1 MLIVARRGVAGHR
14 ARYILTGLAISLA
27 VGLVA
32 ASFMFTD
39 SLGRAFENLFGSAL
53 AGFDVQVRPEV
64 DPELIFGVGEPMDQ
78 RLIEDVL
85 AVAGVEAAQGSLFG
99 FVQVIVDGEAIGAG
113 GAPSFMVSWPDLLP
127 TFEVRSGSKPE
138 AAGEVAIDPAT
149 ADRTGL
155 GIGDRIE
162 ISGGGSPATFI
173 VTGTASIEGFDSF
186 GGAVSAYAPLSTVQ
200 EVLGLPGKVSTIEVA
215 VEPGADIDQVIDAIS
230 PMLPERVEAVSAQTA
245 ADEQLGTLKDAL
257 GFLNTFLLVFAGV
270 AVFVAAFLI
279 QNTFR
284 ILVAQRTREL
294 AFLRAIGA
302 GRRQVAWMVL
312 AEASLVAV
320 IASLVGIGLGALL
333 ALGIRLLLSFGGNLP
348 DAPLQLLPRTV
359 LVCIGTGLAVTLL
372 SALLPAVIAGRV
384 LPLQAIRQVELSP
397 VRRVRRRRAAAGSIL
412 IAAGLALLAGGLLAD
427 IPDGPVSEIGLVG
440 MGAALL
446 FIGVAVMAGLVARAA
461 TRALGAPLRG
471 LGMPARLAVDNA
483 GRSPRRT
490 AATASAIMIGLAL
503 VALVMVLA
511 DSLETSA
518 DRLVAD
524 RFRADLVVSPSG
536 LGGDRLSPDLALA
549 LAEVPEVATAAP
561 LRMGQVLA
569 GGDTRLMAGTDPALI
584 PQVLEFNLVAGEI
597 SDLGPGEVAI
607 RQRLAD
613 RIGVAV
619 GDAIDVTFARTGAK
633 PMTVAAIW
641 DAQGV
646 GAGLL
651 VDLATYQENFVE
663 QFDDSVFINL
673 TEGVDPEDGR
683 QAVEAVV
690 AQFPGAEVQ
699 DQSQF
704 ATSATD
710 QIDGLVRLVLGLL
723 GVAVFISLFAI
734 TNTLSLSV
742 LERTREMGM
751 LRAVGMSRRQ
761 LRGTV
766 IWEAVLIAAF
776 GAILGIGLGLFFAWA
791 VVQST
796 DAQALIFSVPIA
808 RLGLA
813 LVVAVGASVLAAVLP
828 ARRAARVDVVKALAY
843 E

>member
-1 MLIVARRGVAGHR
+1 MLLVARRGVAGHR

-39 SLGRAFENLFGSAL
+39 SLGRAFESLFGSAL

-64 DPELIFGVGEPMDQ
+64 DPELIFGVGEPFDQ
-78 RLIEDVL
+78 GLVEQVQG
-85 AVAGVEAAQGSLFG
+85 VPGVESAQGSLFG
-99 FVQVIVDGEAIGAG
+99 FVQVSRNGEPLGGG
-113 GAPSFMVSWPDLLP
+113 GAPSFMVSWPELLP
-127 TFEVRSGSKPE
+127 TFGVRSGARPE

-155 GIGDRIE
+155 TAGDRID
-162 ISGGGSPATFI
+162 ISGGGTPAAFT
-173 VTGTASIEGFDSF
+173 VAGTASIEGFDSL
-186 GGAVSAYAPLSTVQ
+186 GGAVSVYAPLATVQ
-200 EVLGLPGKVSTIEVA
+200 QLLSLPGKVSTVEVA
-215 VEPGADIDQVIDAIS
+215 VEPGADIDQVIEAIT
-230 PMLPERVEAVSAQTA
+230 PLLPDRVEAVSAQTA
-245 ADEQLGTLKDAL
+245 TAEQLGSLKDAL

-294 AFLRAIGA
+294 AFMRAIGA
-302 GRRQVAWMVL
+302 RRRQVAWMVL
-312 AEASLVAV
+312 AEAVLVALA
-320 IASLVGIGLGALL
+320 ASLVGIGLGALL
-333 ALGIRLLLSFGGNLP
+333 AQGIRLLLSFGGSLP
-348 DAPLQLLPRTV
+348 DAPLRLLPRTV
-359 LVCIGTGLAVTLL
+359 MVCVATGLAVTLL
-372 SALLPAVIAGRV
+372 SALLPAAIAGRV

-397 VRRVRRRRAAAGSIL
+397 ARRSRRRRAVVGTIL
-412 IAAGLALLAGGLLAD
+412 VAAGLGLLATGLLAD
-427 IPDGPVSEIGLVG
+427 IPEGPISEIGLVG
-440 MGAALL
+440 IGAALL
-446 FIGVAVMAGLVARAA
+446 FIGVAVVAGLVARGA
-461 TRALGAPLRG
+461 TRVLGTPLMG

-511 DSLETSA
+511 DSLKTSA

-524 RFRADLVVSPSG
+524 RFRADLVVSPAG
-536 LGGDRLSPDLALA
+536 LGGDRLSPDLAPA
-549 LAEVPEVATAAP
+549 LAELPEVAVAAP

-569 GGDTRLMAGTDPALI
+569 GGDTRLMGGTDPALI
-584 PQVLEFNLVAGEI
+584 PEVVDFDMVAGEI
-597 SDLGPGEVAI
+597 ADLGPGQVAI

-613 RIGVAV
+613 RLGLEP
-619 GDAIDVTFARTGAK
+619 GDPMEVTFARTGVQEL
-633 PMTVAAIW
+633 TVAAIW

-651 VDLATYQENFVE
+651 VDLDTYRDNFVE
-663 QFDDSVFINL
+663 QFDDTVFVDLVDGVSVDQGREAV
-673 TEGVDPEDGR
+673 EGV
-683 QAVEAVV
+683 V
-690 AQFPGAEVQ
+690 AAFPGAEVQ
-699 DQSQF
+699 DQSEF
-704 ATSATD
+704 ASSATD
-710 QIDGLVRLVLGLL
+710 QIDSLVRLVLGLL

-776 GAILGIGLGLFFAWA
+776 GALLGLGLGLFFAWA

-796 DAQALIFSVPIA
+796 EAQALVFSVPWG
-808 RLGLA
+808 RLALA

-828 ARRAARVDVVKALAY
+828 ARRAARVDVVRALAY